1 MSALLHRLVA
11 AVVPVDCAGQQT
23 TLESSPICRESQA
36 VVCVSV
42 RQRLTSTYMSL
53 LLPGA
58 PGPSQKFKTISRTAD
73 SGSLR
78 CSHRLKRK
86 PDQERAGAAAGTV
99 DWVLK
104 VTTAPLGR
112 APFNRGFKHLTSTS
126 KVLRNCE
133 RIVLEYWKT

>member
-1 MSALLHRLVA
+1 M
-11 AVVPVDCAGQQT
+11 VPVDCAGQQT

-36 VVCVSV
+36 VVCVSVSV

-112 APFNRGFKHLTSTS
+112 APFNRGFKHL
-126 KVLRNCE
+126 
-133 RIVLEYWKT
+133 KTGTLKLK